1 MWVLLSENDLALFAR
16 VSGDRNPLH
25 TSADY
30 ARATPFGRTVVHG
43 VLALVATLDEWRPQ
57 VVGVS
62 SIDVEFRNPVHP
74 GIRYRAEATGESP
87 AGIGCQLLD
96 GDRVCLEARVRPG
109 PAGYLDYVEVAPPAS
124 AAPRA
129 IADLAP
135 GTAVSGE
142 YGPSGVSE
150 LDERFPNA
158 CALLGRVPLL
168 CLLWASHLAGML
180 LPGERCLL
188 SGLSLRFRSVAV
200 PGQARLSYAA
210 RVVDLDARF
219 GLASIGGEV
228 TAAGEVVGEAA
239 IEAVVRTPAP
249 PASSAAIGAHLSP
262 STRLLGRS
270 AAVVG
275 GSRGLGAAVTLA
287 LAGQGCEVYVG
298 HRGRL
303 PEALLAEG
311 EDLPGRLW
319 SVPGDAGSQGWIRNL
334 RCRVEREHGRLDLL
348 VCCAAPPLRVLDLSL
363 THLGRFN
370 EFLTASLRLVSTPL
384 AGVLDLVETAR
395 GRCLVISS
403 SALCELPL
411 DWPHYVAAKSA
422 VEGLV
427 RWAARHHPD
436 VGFLLARPGM
446 LRTEQTNTPG
456 ARETATAVEPVA
468 AELVRQL
475 LDAAPTAG
483 VPLLVDDLTGVP
495 PAGPHPVSL
504 TAVLTP
510 WRPRPRRP

>member
-1 MWVLLSENDLALFAR
+1 MLLSEHDVALFAR

-43 VLALVATLDEWRPQ
+43 VLALVATLNEGRPE
-57 VVGVS
+57 VIGVS
-62 SIDVEFRNPVHP
+62 SIDVEFRNPVYP
-74 GIRYRAEATGESP
+74 GIRYRAEPTGESP
-87 AGIGCQLLD
+87 AGIGCRLLD
-96 GDRVCLEARVRPG
+96 GGRVCLEARVRPG
-109 PAGYLDYVEVAPPAS
+109 PAAELDHVAVPPPAS
-124 AAPRA
+124 AARRT

-135 GTAVSGE
+135 GTAVSDE
-142 YGPSGVSE
+142 YGPNGFAE
-150 LDERFPNA
+150 LGERFPNA

-168 CLLWASHLAGML
+168 GLLWASHLAGMR

-188 SGLSLRFRSVAV
+188 SGLSLRLRPVAV
-200 PGQARLSYAA
+200 PGPARLSYAA

-219 GLASIGGEV
+219 GLASIAGELTV
-228 TAAGEVVGEAA
+228 AGEVVAEAA

-275 GSRGLGAAVTLA
+275 GSRGLGTAVALA
-287 LAGQGCEVYVG
+287 LAGQGCEVYIG

-303 PEALLAEG
+303 PEVLLAEG
-311 EDLPGRLW
+311 EGLPGRLR
-319 SVPGDAGSQGWIRNL
+319 SVPGDAASQEWSRDL

-348 VCCAAPPLRVLDLSL
+348 VCCAAPPLRVLELSP
-363 THLGRFN
+363 THLDRFH

-384 AGVLDLVETAR
+384 ADVLDLVEAAR

-403 SALCELPL
+403 SAVRELPL

-436 VGFLLARPGM
+436 VGFLLSRPGM

-456 ARETATAVEPVA
+456 AQETATAVEPVA

-475 LDAAPTAG
+475 LDATPTAG
-483 VPLLVDDLTGVP
+483 VPLLVEDLPRVP
-495 PAGPHPVSL
+495 PAGDH
-504 TAVLTP
+504 
-510 WRPRPRRP
+510 RRA